1 MRSPLV
7 VLTVLFA
14 ALGWPAAHA
23 YAQSAQN
30 DADSAAQ
37 ISDVEELTAPVIVD
51 GRALFRVRGA
61 SSHPASVRADAI
73 SRRIVASAADS
84 SFDPDALRLES
95 RPRAIDI
102 MAAQLRL
109 MSVVDAD
116 ATLEG
121 VDPPT
126 LAAMH
131 AQRIRDAILQ
141 FRVDRSPE
149 AIQAAATRFAL
160 ATLIVVPALWIFVRL
175 MRKLQ
180 HLLESRYRERVR
192 NVSIQSFEIVQANKI
207 WGSIAALMSTIRM
220 LALAAFGY
228 IYLHYVLGLFPWTR
242 PTAQNLLEY
251 LTQPLG
257 SIGRALLDAIPDLI
271 FIAIIVLAARYGLRL
286 IRLFFDAIGK
296 GGVTLAGFDRDW
308 ATPSYRLVRLAAIV
322 LTAVVAYPYIPGS
335 GSEAFKGI
343 SIFLGVMFSIGSS
356 SFISNII
363 AGYALIYRRAFKV
376 GDRVQIDDVIGD
388 VEQTRLQVTHLR
400 SLKNEEVIVPN
411 SLILNSKVVNYS
423 SLAGRGGLIL
433 HTTVNIG
440 YDVGW
445 RKVAGL
451 LLLAARR
458 TTGLLLEPEPFVLQ
472 KSLGE
477 FAVTY
482 ELNVYCSEAQTMAR
496 VYTALHAS
504 ILDVFNEHGVQ
515 IMTPAYEGDPPQ
527 PKLAPKDQWAL
538 APAAPTA
545 AA

>member
-1 MRSPLV
+1 MRSSLIA
-7 VLTVLFA
+7 LTVLFA
-14 ALGWPAAHA
+14 TLASPAAHTQGA
-23 YAQSAQN
+23 ENGAAG
-30 DADSAAQ
+30 DAP

-51 GRALFRVRGA
+51 GRTLFRVRGA

-73 SRRIVASAADS
+73 SRRIVASAEDA
-84 SFDPDALRLES
+84 SFDPDTLRLEI
-95 RPRAIDI
+95 RPQAVDV

-121 VDPPT
+121 VDRET
-126 LAAMH
+126 LAAVH
-131 AQRIRDAILQ
+131 EQRIREAILQ
-141 FRVDRSPE
+141 FRTDRSS
-149 AIQAAATRFAL
+149 AALQVAATRFAL
-160 ATLIVVPALWIFVRL
+160 ATLVFVPAMWLFMRL
-175 MRKLQ
+175 MRRLQ
-180 HLLESRYRERVR
+180 RLLESRYRERVR
-192 NVSIQSFEIVQANKI
+192 NVSIQSFKIVQADRI
-207 WGSIAALMSTIRM
+207 WASVAALMSAIRV
-220 LALAAFGY
+220 LAVAVLGY
-228 IYLHYVLGLFPWTR
+228 VYLHYVLGLFPWTR

-251 LTQPLG
+251 LTEPLG
-257 SIGRALLDAIPDLI
+257 SIGRAVLDAIPNLI
-271 FIAIIVLAARYGLRL
+271 FILVIVLAARYGLRL
-286 IRLFFDAIGK
+286 IRLFFDAVGN

-356 SFISNII
+356 SFIANII

-388 VEQTRLQVTHLR
+388 VVQTRLQVTHLR

-433 HTTVNIG
+433 HTTVGIG

-445 RKVAGL
+445 RKVEGL

-458 TTGLLLEPEPFVLQ
+458 TGGLLSDPEPFVLQ
-472 KSLGE
+472 KSLGD

-482 ELNVYCSEAQTMAR
+482 ELNVYCSEAQSMAR

-515 IMTPAYEGDPPQ
+515 IMTPAYEGDPPE
-527 PKLAPKDQWAL
+527 PKLAPRDQWAV
-538 APAAPTA
+538 APAAPTVA
-545 AA
+545 A